1 MLLVSMV
8 VVLRGQTIE
17 VRDESNQEP
26 IAGVIIHGSK
36 SGKTVETNVQGQ
48 ADLTGFIPE
57 DTILVQMVG
66 FDLESMDLKQL
77 EADGFVVYLHE
88 NRLLLDEVVVSV
100 SRWQQKK
107 REIPTKIT
115 TIPARDIQFGNPQ
128 TAADLLAQSGD
139 VFMQKSQLGGGSPM
153 IRGFATNRVVLSVD
167 GIRMNNAI
175 FRSGNL
181 QNVINI
187 DPFTLQSAEIS
198 FGPSSV
204 LFGSDAIG
212 GVMSFYTLKPELAA
226 SGKSLIAGNVDVR
239 YSSANSEKTGH
250 ADLMI
255 GGKKWGMV
263 TSATWNNYGDL
274 RQGSRGPEAYLRPE
288 YVVREG
294 MEDVV
299 VANPDPLVQIPS
311 GFSQLQLMQ
320 KIRFKASDAW
330 DFEYGGHY
338 ATTSDYSRYDRLIRY
353 RRGTLRSGEWSY
365 GPQTWMMHRLS
376 ASYEGGLALLDD
388 LQLSV
393 AYQYFAE
400 SRKDRDLNDAIRHVR
415 EENVDAWSFQADA
428 TKAIG
433 KRHQLQYGAEWIWNG
448 VTSLGSEVN
457 VLNKTE
463 EAGPSRYPDGSTW
476 RSLGLYAT
484 HRYQMQENWVLRSG
498 LRYSDYGIEGML
510 DTRFYPFPVTD
521 IHNQSGALTGS
532 IGVVF
537 NPTPTWQL
545 FSNLSTGFR
554 APNIDD
560 VGKVFDSE
568 PGSVVLPNPSLK
580 SEYLYSV
587 DVGTAAVIGSFLKV
601 DLTAYYNYLNGAMV
615 RRDSRFNGQDSIL
628 YDGELSQVQ
637 TIQNAAQATVYG
649 IQVGAEADLGTGWSL
664 LGHVNYQ
671 KGEEELDDGSIAP
684 LRHAAPLF
692 GVARLRY
699 ERKQFRAELYSE
711 FNSEVSNA
719 NLAPSEQ
726 DKDYLYAPDADGNPY
741 TPAWMTLNLKASYS
755 FAHHIVIQAGLE
767 NIFDKRYRPYSSGI
781 SAAGRNL
788 ILAVRWRF

>member
-1 MLLVSMV
+1 MLMYSMV
-8 VVLRGQTIE
+8 PAMWAQTIE

-26 IAGVIIHGSK
+26 IAGVIIHGSQ
-36 SGKTVETNVQGQ
+36 SGTTVETNIQGQ
-48 ADLTGFIPE
+48 ADLSGFISS
-57 DTILVQMVG
+57 DSILIQMVG
-66 FDLESMDLKQL
+66 FDQQTLDLRHLESM
-77 EADGFVVYLHE
+77 GFVVYLHE

-167 GIRMNNAI
+167 GVRMNNAI

-187 DPFTLQSAEIS
+187 DPFALQGAEVS

-212 GVMSFYTLKPELAA
+212 GVMSFYTLKPELSA
-226 SGKSLIAGNVDVR
+226 GDKPLIAGNADVR
-239 YSSANSEKTGH
+239 YSSANTEKTGH

-263 TSATWNNYGDL
+263 TSATWNDYDDL
-274 RQGSRGPEAYLRPE
+274 RQGSHGPEAYLRPE
-288 YVVREG
+288 YVVRQG
-294 MEDVV
+294 QEDVV
-299 VANPDPLVQIPS
+299 VPNSDPLVQTPS
-311 GFSQLQLMQ
+311 GFSQIQLMQ
-320 KIRFKASDAW
+320 KIRFKPSASW

-365 GPQTWMMHRLS
+365 GPQTWMMHHLS
-376 ASYEGGLALLDD
+376 ARYAGDHALLDD

-400 SRKDRDLNDAIRHVR
+400 SRNDRDLNDPIRHVR
-415 EENVDAWSFQADA
+415 EEKVDAWSFNADA

-457 VLNKTE
+457 VLNKTV

-587 DVGTAAVIGSFLKV
+587 DVGTAAVLGSFLKV

-637 TIQNAAQATVYG
+637 TIQNAAQATVFG
-649 IQVGAEADLGTGWSL
+649 IQVGAEADLAPGWSL

-671 KGEEELDDGSIAP
+671 KGEEELDDGSTAP

-692 GVARLRY
+692 GVARLRF

-719 NLAPSEQ
+719 DLAPSEQ
-726 DKDYLYAPDADGNPY
+726 DKDYLYAPDVDGNPY
-741 TPAWMTLNLKASYS
+741 SPGWMTLNLKASYS
-755 FAHHIVIQAGLE
+755 FAHRIVLQAGLE
-767 NIFDKRYRPYSSGI
+767 NILDKRYRPYSSGI